1 MNENIALPKVKI
13 MIGGEEFVLTFTLY
27 AFAKLKKLF
36 GINALKGELDFYDP
50 EQALY
55 FLWAGL
61 ISEQPQFDGDLIDG
75 RPDKQ
80 LAEALKKLGT
90 ALTISELF
98 KLGASIKQAFDN
110 ATSSGK
116 SDAEQTSKKK

>member
-61 ISEQPQFDGDLIDG
+61 ISEQPQFDGTVIG
-75 RPDKQ
+75 VPVTATTVAESTSGKQ
-80 LAEALKKLGT
+80 L
-90 ALTISELF
+90 LTSE
-98 KLGASIKQAFDN
+98 
-110 ATSSGK
+110 TV
-116 SDAEQTSKKK
+116 TR